1 MEYRFFIIVEGS
13 NPKFYKVPRIQ
24 TARLI
29 GEYPNQKFQIYKTL
43 RDAKRAALA
52 IVNRVPANAK
62 TKASITQ
69 FPGQPA
75 PEMEDSRMITLR
87 LTEDRVE
94 NFHFWH

>member
-13 NPKFYKVPRIQ
+13 NPKIYKVPRIQ

-29 GEYPNQKFQIYKTL
+29 GEYPDQKFQIYKTL
-43 RDAKRAALA
+43 QDAKRASLPIA
-52 IVNRVPANAK
+52 NRAPSW
-62 TKASITQ
+62 TKASIK
-69 FPGQPA
+69 
-75 PEMEDSRMITLR
+75 R